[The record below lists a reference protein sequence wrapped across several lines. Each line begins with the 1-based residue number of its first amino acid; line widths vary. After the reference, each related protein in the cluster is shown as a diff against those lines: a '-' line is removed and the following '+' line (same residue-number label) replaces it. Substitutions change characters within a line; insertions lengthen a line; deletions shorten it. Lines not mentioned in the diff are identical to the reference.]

1 MFPGRLPYVWPT
13 RIDCQIRLL
22 KEHKHFRYFFQG
34 QLGSPSVHIQ
44 KLMLL
49 RAVVTFRLL
58 RWHCTVDANNL
69 PKHGVNVAEKFDQKT
84 TFSLTKTAE
93 RPLPRRVAGLL
104 CIFELNEEEKT

>member
-1 MFPGRLPYVWPT
+1 MFGQPLL
-13 RIDCQIRLL
+13 IDKFGCS
-22 KEHKHFRYFFQG
+22 KSTNTFGTVFQG
-34 QLGSPSVHIQ
+34 QLGSPSEYIK

-69 PKHGVNVAEKFDQKT
+69 PIHGVNVAEKFDQKT

-104 CIFELNEEEKT
+104 CIFELNEEKKT

>member
-1 MFPGRLPYVWPT
+1 
-13 RIDCQIRLL
+13 
-22 KEHKHFRYFFQG
+22 
-34 QLGSPSVHIQ
+34 
-44 KLMLL
+44 MLL

-104 CIFELNEEEKT
+104 CIFELNEEEKNMTRSNAGWLMQIDSNETFSCT